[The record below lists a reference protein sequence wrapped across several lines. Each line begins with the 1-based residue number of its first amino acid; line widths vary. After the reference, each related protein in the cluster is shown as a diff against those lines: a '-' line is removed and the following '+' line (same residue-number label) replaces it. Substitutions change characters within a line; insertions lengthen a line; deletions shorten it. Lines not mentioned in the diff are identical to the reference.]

1 MPKPK
6 LILDTNVAQTL
17 LQPNY
22 QPDLNR
28 IVGRI
33 SSRFQVVVS
42 PQTYLE
48 LLNSVCGGDE
58 AHFEDH
64 RNRLRL
70 TVGRGNPEFL
80 PFPVAFAVFKVL
92 RLNSPTSPLDPGD
105 FRQWL
110 RVVLHAKDR
119 IELFG
124 GEVRLPNAP
133 RRLRSGFDPNVHLR
147 QHEAGIAQHRQFLEQ
162 IRDGTATLQPAEVWA
177 AAIASMLSHQLN
189 HQQATVLAAGLDA
202 AYQYHRELCT
212 SRY

>member
-22 QPDLNR
+22 QADLNR

-80 PFPVAFAVFKVL
+80 PFPVAVAVFK
-92 RLNSPTSPLDPGD
+92 
-105 FRQWL
+105 
-110 RVVLHAKDR
+110 
-119 IELFG
+119 
-124 GEVRLPNAP
+124 EVGR
-133 RRLRSGFDPNVHLR
+133 
-147 QHEAGIAQHRQFLEQ
+147 
-162 IRDGTATLQPAEVWA
+162 
-177 AAIASMLSHQLN
+177 
-189 HQQATVLAAGLDA
+189 AAGRGRGEK
-202 AYQYHRELCT
+202 REVGGCAKKKI
-212 SRY
+212 R